1 MGTKMLQTPAAKRPD
16 VEKKLEDMTSNYKHF
31 FPALHVRIRAARGA
45 AGMTPKS
52 VSQSILLLCTP
63 FQTALRVCSLREKYV
78 KSYCSIFVVI

>member
-52 VSQSILLLCTP
+52 VSQSILLLCTIP
-63 FQTALRVCSLREKYV
+63 DGMKGVFTSRKIGEKLL
-78 KSYCSIFVVI
+78 